1 MNRFFDS
8 FELLTLWVLV
18 GMYIIL
24 ILVIKHKKSESKSV
38 VMIVGVVCKSG
49 PAKSESEKILAK

>member
-1 MNRFFDS
+1 
-8 FELLTLWVLV
+8 
-18 GMYIIL
+18 MYIIL